1 MGWGNL
7 TGEEF
12 LKLNRNNSGE
22 VIEVEVEDSGTQ
34 RTNLK
39 AKENK
44 SGKSPH
50 GFGWI
55 GQNRIKYREVCQLEW
70 TLIFKFQRT
79 SESPLRLV
87 KRKTTSPHSR
97 VLDLVILG
105 KFAFL
110 AGLQFCGTY
119 FKDLWCQ
126 EILRDSA
133 GSQG

>member
-1 MGWGNL
+1 MGWGNI

-44 SGKSPH
+44 IGKRPH

-55 GQNRIKYREVCQLEW
+55 GQNR
-70 TLIFKFQRT
+70 
-79 SESPLRLV
+79 V
-87 KRKTTSPHSR
+87 K
-97 VLDLVILG
+97 
-105 KFAFL
+105 
-110 AGLQFCGTY
+110 
-119 FKDLWCQ
+119 
-126 EILRDSA
+126 
-133 GSQG
+133 